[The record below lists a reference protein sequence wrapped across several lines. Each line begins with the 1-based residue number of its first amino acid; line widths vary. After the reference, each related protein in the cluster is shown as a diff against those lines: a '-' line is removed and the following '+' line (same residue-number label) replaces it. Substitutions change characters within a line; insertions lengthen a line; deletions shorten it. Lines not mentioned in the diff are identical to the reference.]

1 MLAPGRGS
9 AYVIRPI
16 AVAPVVVLGIL
27 ALALAGCGRKGPLD
41 APPSAAITQPAGAA
55 ASETAA
61 VDADGR
67 PMAPPG
73 KKDKLPIDWILD

>member
-1 MLAPGRGS
+1 M
-9 AYVIRPI
+9 IRPI
-16 AVAPVVVLGIL
+16 AVAPAVVLGIL

-55 ASETAA
+55 ASETPA